1 MPAPARRD
9 KGGMPADIAPRGEP
23 GEVERLLAWNEQG
36 LVIAIAQDHISGE
49 VLMVAWADRAA
60 LRQTL
65 ATGWATYWSRSRG
78 KLWVKGEESGFRQR
92 VVEVRV
98 DCDGDAVLY
107 RVEAPGPAC
116 HQRRRSCFSH
126 RVEADGS
133 VHTDRPVI
141 A

>member
-1 MPAPARRD
+1 
-9 KGGMPADIAPRGEP
+9 MPADIAPRGEP
-23 GEVERLLAWNEQG
+23 GEVERLIAWNEQG
-36 LVIAIAQDHISGE
+36 LALAIAQEHASGE
-49 VLMVAWADRAA
+49 ILMVAWIDREA
-60 LRQTL
+60 LWRTL
-65 ATGWATYWSRSRG
+65 TTGWATYWSRSRG
-78 KLWVKGEESGFRQR
+78 RLWVKGEESGFRQR
-92 VVEVRV
+92 VVEVRL
-98 DCDGDAVLY
+98 DCDGDVVLY

>member
-1 MPAPARRD
+1 
-9 KGGMPADIAPRGEP
+9 MPADIAPRGEP
-23 GEVERLLAWNEQG
+23 GEVERLIAWNEQG
-36 LVIAIAQDHISGE
+36 LALAIAQEHASGE
-49 VLMVAWADRAA
+49 ILMVAWIDREA
-60 LRQTL
+60 LRRTL
-65 ATGWATYWSRSRG
+65 TTGWATYWSRSRG
-78 KLWVKGEESGFRQR
+78 RLWVKGEESGFRQR
-92 VVEVRV
+92 VVEVRL
-98 DCDGDAVLY
+98 DCDGDVVLY